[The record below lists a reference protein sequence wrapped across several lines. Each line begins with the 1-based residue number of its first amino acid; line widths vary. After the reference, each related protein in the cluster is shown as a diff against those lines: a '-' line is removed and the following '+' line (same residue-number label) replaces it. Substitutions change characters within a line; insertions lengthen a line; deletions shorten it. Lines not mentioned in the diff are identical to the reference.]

1 MGIFLIMIVIVMI
14 AVSLVIY
21 LFIKGII
28 QSKVLVIVGSGLGG
42 TALFVWVAMFFNFH
56 SVSLI
61 NESLGHFKIGEKF
74 EGDHTFA
81 ENTQFSHPKQ
91 SVYMEKENQDFVV
104 SVDQHHRVTSIY
116 NQSKQKTLQ
125 TSKGVKIGEDYSS
138 VIQTYGEQFKK
149 LWFVEGY
156 SKGIQYQDQSNGI
169 ILEFFFNDNKL
180 ALIELRSKRK

>member
-28 QSKVLVIVGSGLGG
+28 QSKVLVIVGSVLGG

>member
-1 MGIFLIMIVIVMI
+1 MGIFLMMIVIVMI
-14 AVSLVIY
+14 IVSLAIY
-21 LFIKGII
+21 LFKKGII
-28 QSKVLVIVGSGLGG
+28 HSKVLVIVGSVLGG

-56 SVSLI
+56 SVSLT

-74 EGDHTFA
+74 ERDHTFV

-91 SVYMEKENQDFVV
+91 RVYMEKENQDFVV

-116 NQSKQKTLQ
+116 NQSKQKKLK
-125 TSKGVKIGEDYSS
+125 TSKGITIGGDYSS
-138 VIQTYGEQFKK
+138 VIQTYGDQFKK